1 MKRADGRSHD
11 EMREVRIRTGVQKDP
26 DGSVEIAFGDTIV
39 ICAASIAEGVPKW
52 LAGSDAPRGWIT
64 AEYAMMP
71 GATPGRS
78 SRRGG
83 GRAKEI
89 QRLVGRS
96 LRASTEL
103 RSLGECTVTVDCDV
117 LQADGG
123 TRTASI
129 TGGYVALAL
138 ALRKRAADG
147 KLKGLPAL
155 RPVVAV
161 SCGLLDGTVL
171 LDPDYGEDSRLDV
184 DMNFVL
190 AEGGRIVEVQGTAE
204 GTPFVGEQLGEMLA
218 LAQEGARKLFAIQ
231 REALGK

>member
-1 MKRADGRSHD
+1 MKRADGRSPD
-11 EMREVRIRTGVQKDP
+11 EMRPVRVRTGVQKDP
-26 DGSVEIAFGDTIV
+26 EGSVEIAFGDTIV
-39 ICAASIAEGVPKW
+39 ICAASIAEGVPRW
-52 LAGSDAPRGWIT
+52 LAGQEQARGWIT
-64 AEYAMMP
+64 AEYAMLP

-78 SRRGG
+78 SRRAG

-96 LRASTEL
+96 LRAATDLS
-103 RSLGECTVTVDCDV
+103 SLGECTVTVDCDV

-138 ALRKRAADG
+138 ALRGRVADG
-147 KLKGLPAL
+147 KLEALPPL

-161 SCGLLDGTVL
+161 SCGLLDGAIL

-204 GTPFVGEQLGEMLA
+204 GEPFLGEQLGEMLA
-218 LAQEGARKLFAIQ
+218 LAQQGARRLFDLQ
-231 REALGK
+231 REALEG

>member
-1 MKRADGRSHD
+1 MKRADGRGLD
-11 EMREVRIRTGVQKDP
+11 EMRPVRIRTGVQKDP
-26 DGSVEIAFGDTIV
+26 EGSVEVAFGDTIV
-39 ICAASIAEGVPKW
+39 ICAASIAEGVPRW
-52 LAGSDAPRGWIT
+52 LAGQEQVRGWIT
-64 AEYAMMP
+64 AEYAMLP

-96 LRASTEL
+96 LRAAADLTA
-103 RSLGECTVTVDCDV
+103 LGECTVTVDCDV

-138 ALRKRAADG
+138 ALRRRVADG
-147 KLKGLPAL
+147 KLEALPPL

-161 SCGLLDGTVL
+161 SAGLLGGDIL

-204 GTPFVGEQLGEMLA
+204 GEPFLGEQLGEMLS
-218 LAQEGARKLFAIQ
+218 LAQQGARKLFDLQ
-231 REALGK
+231 REALEG

>member
-1 MKRADGRSHD
+1 
-11 EMREVRIRTGVQKDP
+11 MREVRIRTGVQKDP

-39 ICAASIAEGVPKW
+39 ICAASVAEGVPKW
-52 LAGSDAPRGWIT
+52 LAGSDTSRGWIT

-89 QRLVGRS
+89 QRLIGRS
-96 LRASTEL
+96 LRASTDL
-103 RSLGECTVTVDCDV
+103 TALGQCTITVDCDV

-129 TGGYVALAL
+129 TGGYVALVL
-138 ALRKRAADG
+138 ALKRRVADG
-147 KLKGLPAL
+147 KLEGLPAL
-155 RPVVAV
+155 GPVVAV
-161 SCGLLDGTVL
+161 SCGLLEGAVL

-204 GTPFVGEQLGEMLA
+204 GEPFLGTQLDEMLA
-218 LAQEGARKLFAIQ
+218 LAQEGAQQLFGIQ
-231 REALGK
+231 SEALER